1 NTLFFA
7 SRFSTKSRPENL
19 LIRANARQFARWV
32 YDWSGRVQEA
42 LIGANADFNLRGN
55 LRLNAETGL
64 QFEKIYE
71 EEFGAKR

>member
-1 NTLFFA
+1 LFGYFIEATGRSADYRTDAGFTRRTNTNTLFFA

-42 LIGANADFNLRGN
+42 LIGANADF
-55 LRLNAETGL
+55 
-64 QFEKIYE
+64 
-71 EEFGAKR
+71 